1 MSKSENKPDGELI
14 LLGVFPHFEAKSLKS
29 KLSEQGLEVVL
40 NHNGE
45 TCGTGGCEVKMELL
59 GKVSDQEKL
68 IHFFRSYQQ
77 KSLDGLDFNI
87 NQILSTFDPNAALVT
102 CPACGH
108 QFVPTTH
115 ECPDCGLCF

>member
-1 MSKSENKPDGELI
+1 MNDLEKELI

-29 KLSEQGLEVVL
+29 KLSEMGLEVIL
-40 NHNGE
+40 NHSKE
-45 TCGTGGCEVKMELL
+45 TCGTGSCEIKMELL
-59 GKVSDQEKL
+59 GKMSDKDQL
-68 IHFFRSYQQ
+68 INFFRAYQQ

-87 NQILSTFDPNAALVT
+87 NQIQSTFDPNAAIVT

-108 QFVPTTH
+108 QFVPTNH